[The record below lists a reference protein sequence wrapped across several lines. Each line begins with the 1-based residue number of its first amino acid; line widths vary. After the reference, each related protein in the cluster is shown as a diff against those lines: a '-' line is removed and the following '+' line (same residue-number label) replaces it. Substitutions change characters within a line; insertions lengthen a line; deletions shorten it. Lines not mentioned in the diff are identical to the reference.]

1 MDAFKAVLARD
12 DGFER
17 GVKFLILIPQN
28 SQLPWFYS
36 WEVRE
41 ARKGYMKCL
50 SSARLSWVDRQK
62 VTN

>member
-36 WEVRE
+36 WEVHAGVRRF
-41 ARKGYMKCL
+41 AKAWK
-50 SSARLSWVDRQK
+50 
-62 VTN
+62 N